1 MGMWIELFVFGL
13 VFLFAW
19 HQFRDL
25 KKERMKRQARAESA
39 RTSTAPPAQVD
50 DSGVPRTSDA
60 APPPQRPSR
69 DVDA

>member
-25 KKERMKRQARAESA
+25 KREKKKREEREAGAR
-39 RTSTAPPAQVD
+39 RGDDHDPA
-50 DSGVPRTSDA
+50 
-60 APPPQRPSR
+60 
-69 DVDA
+69 

>member
-25 KKERMKRQARAESA
+25 KREKKKREEQQAATRAQNDHD
-39 RTSTAPPAQVD
+39 PA
-50 DSGVPRTSDA
+50 
-60 APPPQRPSR
+60 
-69 DVDA
+69 